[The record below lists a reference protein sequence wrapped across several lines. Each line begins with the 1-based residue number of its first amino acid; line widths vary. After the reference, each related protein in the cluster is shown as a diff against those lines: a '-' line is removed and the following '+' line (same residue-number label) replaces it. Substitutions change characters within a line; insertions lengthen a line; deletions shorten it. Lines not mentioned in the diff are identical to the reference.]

1 MKTYMNQLD
10 LIKLYK
16 MIFIYNALKNGW
28 AVKMLEDDR
37 FEFKKSKEK
46 EKRINV
52 NNYLK
57 EFIVQNLDIN
67 NILK

>member
-1 MKTYMNQLD
+1 MNQLD

-28 AVKMLEDDR
+28 AIKMLDHDQ
-37 FEFKKSKEK
+37 FEFKKSKKK

-52 NNYLK
+52 NNYLT
-57 EFIVQNLDIN
+57 EFIKKNLDIN
-67 NILK
+67 NILE

>member
-1 MKTYMNQLD
+1 MDQLD

-16 MIFIYNALKNGW
+16 MIFIYNALNDGW
-28 AVKMLEDDR
+28 TIKKLENDK
-37 FEFKKSKEK
+37 FEFKKSKNK

-57 EFIVQNLDIN
+57 DFIKKNLSIE
-67 NILK
+67 NILDN

>member
-1 MKTYMNQLD
+1 MKNCMNQLD

-16 MIFIYNALKNGW
+16 MIFIYNALKKGW
-28 AVKMLEDDR
+28 AVKMLEDDK

-57 EFIVQNLDIN
+57 EFIKKNL
-67 NILK
+67 